1 MKTLPILPTKLY
13 IPQSR
18 PETVIRHR
26 LLNIINDN
34 FKSKII
40 LLAAPAGFGKTTLIC
55 NWIQQLNLPV
65 AWYSIGREDDD
76 PVTFFLM

>member
-65 AWYSIGREDDD
+65 CLVFHRQGRR
-76 PVTFFLM
+76 